1 MIKLA
6 LILLLAASLNAMPK
20 NFEDTS
26 PNQQGNQDEDEGRA
40 NPPNRGT
47 NQQHRHA
54 AAAARLVGNRAANQ
68 DVADA
73 LDYNP
78 MQNEGDMD
86 PDRGTGIGTS
96 RRRSIPNAVRGGRG
110 PSMQSRSSRTQG
122 ASAGGRLNFRLELP
136 TQHYP
141 DEAPPIPR
149 GNSISAQNQARI
161 HPVQPALTMF
171 DLQQANAN
179 GYRMVTDP
187 RTGREI
193 PSVSIVEGNRRARR
207 QQQQDAEN
215 DLRQDQEYN
224 WDEDEVEDI
233 EDWQVDG
240 YDGSSFY
247 QRGNDDFDPPQGGT
261 GVIA

>member
-20 NFEDTS
+20 NFEDPS

-47 NQQHRHA
+47 NQQPRHA

-86 PDRGTGIGTS
+86 PDRGTSTGTS
-96 RRRSIPNAVRGGRG
+96 SRRSFQNAVRGGRG
-110 PSMQSRSSRTQG
+110 QSTLSRG
-122 ASAGGRLNFRLELP
+122 SSAGRRPNFHLELP
-136 TQHYP
+136 TERYP
-141 DEAPPIPR
+141 DEAPPVPR

-179 GYRMVTDP
+179 GYRMVTYP
-187 RTGREI
+187 RTGRQI
-193 PSVSIVEGNRRARR
+193 PSVSIVEANRRARR
-207 QQQQDAEN
+207 QQQQDEEN

-224 WDEDEVEDI
+224 EDEDEEEDI

-240 YDGSSFY
+240 YDGSPY
-247 QRGNDDFDPPQGGT
+247 QGGNYDFDPPQGGT

>member
-20 NFEDTS
+20 NFEDPS

-47 NQQHRHA
+47 NQQPRHA

-68 DVADA
+68 DA
-73 LDYNP
+73 LDYDP
-78 MQNEGDMD
+78 MANEGEMD
-86 PDRGTGIGTS
+86 PDRGIGMGNS
-96 RRRSIPNAVRGGRG
+96 RRRSFQNAVRGGRG
-110 PSMQSRSSRTQG
+110 QSTLSRGSSAVR
-122 ASAGGRLNFRLELP
+122 RPNFHLELP
-136 TQHYP
+136 TERYS
-141 DEAPPIPR
+141 DDAPPVPR

-171 DLQQANAN
+171 DLQQANTD

-187 RTGREI
+187 RTGMQI
-193 PSVSIVEGNRRARR
+193 PSVSIVEANRRARR
-207 QQQQDAEN
+207 QQQQDAGN

-224 WDEDEVEDI
+224 GDEDEEEDI

-240 YDGSSFY
+240 YDGSPIY